1 MKSIVF
7 GKLVKNGV
15 DQVSFQKRYLAKT
28 KLQLVKTW
36 CLINPVYVCMY
47 ILELCTSIIYDFY
60 YNYIHNMVIKLNYY
74 LQIGAVQ
81 IMKLKQIM

>member
-36 CLINPVYVCMY
+36 CLINPV
-47 ILELCTSIIYDFY
+47 
-60 YNYIHNMVIKLNYY
+60 
-74 LQIGAVQ
+74 
-81 IMKLKQIM
+81 